1 MTACADAFT
10 PRDTRNLRI
19 FNVWC
24 IASAV
29 MFVGATFLI
38 KKDIVP
44 KGPLAWGLAIA
55 NLIVAFLAVRAY
67 MLFLRGADELLRRIQ
82 LEGLA
87 LGFGAGAVFM
97 LSYRLFERLGAP
109 RLDSAHPFVVM
120 AIFWAVG
127 QYIGMRRYSSGAGR

>member
-1 MTACADAFT
+1 MTTCADAYT

-29 MFVGATFLI
+29 MFVGVTFLI
-38 KKDIVP
+38 KKNVVP
-44 KGPLAWGLAIA
+44 NGPLAWGLAIA
-55 NLIVAFLAVRAY
+55 NLVVAFLAVRSY
-67 MLFLRGADELLRRIQ
+67 MLFLRSADELLRRIQ

-97 LSYRLFERLGAP
+97 LSYRIFERLGAP
-109 RLDSAHPFVVM
+109 TLDSADPFVVM
-120 AIFWAVG
+120 AIFWALG
-127 QYIGMRRYSSGAGR
+127 QYIGLRRYAPGMER